1 MIEGVA
7 DDAARILIV
16 EDDDEIAHVVA
27 AYLRRDGYAVGR
39 AANGALGLEM
49 ARDTRWSLILLDV
62 MLPGLDGVEVCRR
75 LRAERIAIPIIFLTA
90 RGAET
95 DQVLGLGIGG
105 DDYVVKPFS
114 PAALVA
120 RVKAQLRRYG
130 MHQHLQPPV
139 DEVLRF
145 PGMEIDVGGA
155 QLTRNGKVVA
165 LTATEFEL
173 LRFLATH
180 PGRVFT
186 REQLFRQVWHEEY
199 PGDGSVVVHVH
210 RLREKIEDDPSNPR
224 YIVTMRGLGYRFSG
238 NR

>member
-1 MIEGVA
+1 VA

-16 EDDDEIAHVVA
+16 EDDDEIASVVS
-27 AYLRRDGYAVGR
+27 AYLRRDGYAVGH
-39 AANGALGLEM
+39 AANGLRGLEM
-49 ARDTRWSLILLDV
+49 ARDIGWRLILLVV

-75 LRAERIAIPIIFLTA
+75 LRAERIGVPIIFLTA

-199 PGDGSVVVHVH
+199 PGDGSTVVVHVH
-210 RLREKIEDDPSNPR
+210 RLREKIEDDPSTPR